1 MSDDSGERS
10 ERRRRHRSSGEGS
23 GGDGRSES
31 GGESG
36 RGRRGDRR
44 SRRGWRGREFFG
56 SAGLVVAA
64 LTVAGSAWNYGGVV
78 ARGHLW
84 LQCGSLA
91 AVLLVLIGHCVS
103 GRLPRRLPLVV
114 LPLLGLAGLAIFQL
128 LPIWR
133 PTVLSMEH
141 AVYGDL
147 ADALPAT
154 VEGGDGSES
163 GGLSSRAVMPGRA
176 LLAINQL
183 FSLILL
189 GFVFFETTGT
199 PVRAVL
205 ACVPLVVSGVLMS
218 VLGLGAVV
226 KLEEQ
231 SFGYFVNPNNAA
243 GWLLVCLSA
252 AFFCAGFTFAK
263 APPLVQPTLVKTTRR
278 ERLKYAIGH
287 LARRTGELTA
297 VQAAACLSCVLFLC
311 AIIGTLSRAGITAG
325 FLSVLVFFAS
335 RVRTDRWLMSVC
347 GLGLLLMLSLGLLL
361 LLDLDTP
368 VASELETLKDPVS
381 ATTIRLLHWSD
392 TLHSVLD
399 FPLLGSGYA
408 SYAEGVLPY
417 SRHFTDKWFA
427 RADNYYIELLV
438 ECGVLGLLL
447 GAIPAFL
454 SLYYSVQ
461 LIFAKDGFR
470 AAAKRSCGDWAGSAV
485 LCLLFSLGGQIF
497 FDFSIALGG
506 IASAVVMLLSILERR
521 YVEACSLVPQTGLE
535 TEAAEEPRTGFWR
548 GIAGRPLSVAALLV
562 ATLSGS
568 LLLLRDCWYAASF
581 QPDFL
586 ALYALILKP
595 DPVRLVEDGD
605 RLLAAVNKQLGMR
618 PYDET
623 LKRHRVTL
631 MMRLAEREIFLEA
644 MGNRK
649 LDPPEQQRLFDAV
662 GFHALALRYLMVD
675 SADDRRLF
683 VDAAN
688 KALKKYEWTKE
699 AWELIR
705 ENPLAAEVV
714 VELIASGVFAPLP
727 GDLNLLVNHALFA
740 EPHSADRLAALGEY
754 LVLSGDTDRG
764 LAVWDQSLK
773 VSERFRPGILTA
785 AASIYGV
792 GGALE
797 LFAPTTFESAALAAQ
812 GLSNGELRQ
821 ALLEDAERYWEA
833 GEFRLTLP
841 LCLLR
846 SEHLRLQGRVAEA
859 VDFLAEQQLL
869 RPRNLELLLRRAEV
883 LEKAGRNSEAYD
895 EWVRIRELDPDLPE
909 VEKTLTRLSKLPPT
923 SVPEDARVRQLEA
936 KRAEEAA
943 QKEERKAEERRAKK
957 RESDSPGK
965 R

>member
-1 MSDDSGERS
+1 MAEEIVERG
-10 ERRRRHRSSGEGS
+10 ERRRRHRSSEGGS
-23 GGDGRSES
+23 GGDRSSVS

-44 SRRGWRGREFFG
+44 SRRGWRGHELFG
-56 SAGLVVAA
+56 VAGLSVAA
-64 LTVAGSAWNYGGVV
+64 LTVAGSAWHYGGVV
-78 ARGHLW
+78 PRGHLW
-84 LQCGSLA
+84 LQCGALLA
-91 AVLLVLIGHCVS
+91 VVLVLAGQCIS

-114 LPLLGLAGLAIFQL
+114 LPLLGLAGLACLQL

-133 PTVLSMEH
+133 PTVLSMGH
-141 AVYGDL
+141 AVYADL
-147 ADALPAT
+147 ANALPAT
-154 VEGGDGSES
+154 VAGGGES
-163 GGLSSRAVMPGRA
+163 GGLSVRATMPARTF
-176 LLAINQL
+176 LAINQL
-183 FSLILL
+183 LSQVLL
-189 GFVFFETTGT
+189 GFVFFETTGI
-199 PVRAVL
+199 PLLAVL
-205 ACVPLVVSGVLMS
+205 ACVPLVVSGILMS
-218 VLGLGAVV
+218 VLGLGEVV

-231 SFGYFVNPNNAA
+231 SFGFFVNPNNAA

-252 AFFCAGFTFAK
+252 AFFCAGFTFSRS
-263 APPLVQPTLVKTTRR
+263 PPLVQPTLVKTNRR
-278 ERLKYAIGH
+278 ERLAYAIGH
-287 LARRTGELTA
+287 LARRTGEMTA

-311 AIIGTLSRAGITAG
+311 AIIGTLSRAGMTAA
-325 FLSVLVFFAS
+325 FLSVLVFFGS

-347 GLGLLLMLSLGLLL
+347 GLGLLLILSLGLLL

-392 TLHSVLD
+392 SIRSVQD
-399 FPLLGSGYA
+399 FPFFGSGYG
-408 SYAEGVLPY
+408 SYAESVLPY
-417 SRHFTDKWFA
+417 LRHFTNNWFD
-427 RADNYYIELLV
+427 RADNYFLELLV
-438 ECGVLGLLL
+438 ECGLVGLFL
-447 GAIPAFL
+447 GAIPAVL
-454 SLYYSVQ
+454 SLYYSLQMV
-461 LIFAKDGFR
+461 FAKENFR
-470 AAAKRSCGDWAGSAV
+470 TAVKRTCGDWAGSAV
-485 LCLLFSLGGQIF
+485 ICLLFSLGGQNF

-521 YVEACSLVPQTGLE
+521 YVEARALASQGVVEIEDVQDQRP
-535 TEAAEEPRTGFWR
+535 GFWR
-548 GIAGRPLSVAALLV
+548 GLAVRPSFVISVLILTFA
-562 ATLSGS
+562 GS
-568 LLLLRDCWYAASF
+568 LLLVRDCWYAAAF

-586 ALYALILKP
+586 KLYSLILKP
-595 DPVRLVEDGD
+595 APEKLIEDGD
-605 RLLAAVNKQLGMR
+605 RLLGALNKHLEER
-618 PYDET
+618 PYDAT
-623 LKRHRVTL
+623 LQRYRVTL
-631 MMRLAEREIFLEA
+631 MMRLAERELYVEA
-644 MGNRK
+644 LGNRQ
-649 LDPPEQQRLFDAV
+649 LDPPEQRRLFAAV
-662 GFHALALRYLMVD
+662 GFHALALRSLTVE
-675 SADDRRLF
+675 SADERRLF
-683 VDAAN
+683 AEAAGR
-688 KALKKYEWTKE
+688 ALKKYAWTDE
-699 AWELIR
+699 AWRLLCR
-705 ENPLAAEVV
+705 NPLTAEVV

-740 EPHSADRLAALGEY
+740 EPHAANRLTALGEY

-764 LAVWDQSLK
+764 LAVWNQSLK

-797 LFAPTTFESAALAAQ
+797 LFAPTTFESAALAAE

-833 GEFRLTLP
+833 GEFRLTVP

-846 SEHLRLQGRVAEA
+846 SEHLRLQGRADEA

-923 SVPEDARVRQLEA
+923 SVPEDARVRQLEL
-936 KRAEEAA
+936 KRAAEAE
-943 QKEERKAEERRAKK
+943 KKAEDRRSKK